1 MGTNNDRPWSTIAF
15 LKRYRFAVRQD
26 GMDEELFTIYG
37 KWLVL
42 NTEWEGLEVSVRSD
56 KRFLRE
62 AVALGD
68 EDIIQAA
75 EASLQGS
82 QTALYEANKE
92 REKFEIA
99 QLSDYVELS
108 SLEGDESYEVRGL
121 TPPKRTSDP
130 TKRFEQVEN
139 DSLSNL

>member
-75 EASLQGS
+75 EASLGKS
-82 QTALYEANKE
+82 DGAL
-92 REKFEIA
+92 
-99 QLSDYVELS
+99 
-108 SLEGDESYEVRGL
+108 RG
-121 TPPKRTSDP
+121 
-130 TKRFEQVEN
+130 
-139 DSLSNL
+139 